1 MSAQDLRA
9 TMLAAIL
16 AQGIP
21 LEQAMQD
28 AEAAVAYVIQGPSKE
43 GEPEPSRRDRVL
55 DMWAQGVMTSAI
67 GRSLGMKATAVSQVV
82 LRARRDGDARAKSR
96 HKGKS
101 ATSRA
106 NLVKARAAW
115 AAKRAAVA
123 Q

>member
-43 GEPEPSRRDRVL
+43 AEPEPSRRDRVL
-55 DMWAQGVMTSAI
+55 DMWAQGMVAGAI
-67 GRSLGMKATAVSQVV
+67 ARAVGMKPMAVQQTVKRARKAGD
-82 LRARRDGDARAKSR
+82 LRAASR
-96 HKGKS
+96 HKDVTNHRGEG
-101 ATSRA
+101 
-106 NLVKARAAW
+106 LVKARAVL
-115 AAKRAAVA
+115 AAKRAAVS